1 MNSKIRNAIAIIVG
15 LIAGSAVNM
24 GLVMAGAQVIPPP
37 EGVDVTDVESIKVSM
52 HLFGPKHF
60 IVPFLA
66 HALGT
71 LVGAYVSVIIAVSYK
86 MTLGLVIGVLF
97 LLGGITNAFM
107 LPSPAWFIV
116 VDLVGA
122 YIPMAWI
129 GTKFTGKVQQPTH
142 PEVK

>member
-1 MNSKIRNAIAIIVG
+1 MNSKIRNVLAVIVG

-24 GLVMAGAQVIPPP
+24 GLVMVGAQIIPPP
-37 EGVDVTDVESIKVSM
+37 AGVDVTNVESIKASI
-52 HLFGPKHF
+52 HLFESKHF

-71 LVGAYVSVIIAVSYK
+71 LVGAYVTVIIAAAYRL
-86 MTLGLVIGVLF
+86 TLGLVIGVFF

-107 LPSPAWFIV
+107 LPSPVWFIV

-122 YIPMAWI
+122 YVPMAWI
-129 GTKFTGKVQQPTH
+129 GAKLTRKV
-142 PEVK
+142 

>member
-1 MNSKIRNAIAIIVG
+1 MNSKIRNVLAIIVG

-24 GLVMAGAQVIPPP
+24 GLIRAGVQISPPP
-37 EGVDVTDVESIKVSM
+37 AGVDVMNVESLKASM
-52 HLFGPKHF
+52 HLFEFKHF
-60 IVPFLA
+60 VVPFLA

-71 LVGAYVSVIIAVSYK
+71 VVGACVAVFIAASYK
-86 MTLGLVIGVLF
+86 MVLAFVIGILF

-116 VDLVGA
+116 VDLLGA

-129 GTKFTGKVQQPTH
+129 GARLTGRV
-142 PEVK
+142 